1 MRLAAHDFM
10 DFNATAT
17 PQMGADGCFD
27 PSHPSNAGLSSIWN
41 SSSPLFELHR
51 TKYSHITIADFWVAS
66 ANAVIRQTSNNALNL
81 RATFQWGRIDSST
94 CIGSGARLPI
104 PSRCRQVEAV
114 FLMRMGLTWRE
125 AVALLGAHTLGRGN
139 AAVSLLCFQHSP
151 PYRCCLSYFYCTSFR
166 LVLWSSWYLERQQH
180 SCPGEKLFTIRTK
193 NHVETI
199 SIHELIKFV
208 RVQLLVLK
216 VFDKQYYR
224 ELLDNNWRMIF
235 NNGPQDWTTGN
246 LPNDRMMLNTDIC
259 LKFDIDDQI
268 NQVAAPCTTRSIQN
282 VPTCPVYGST
292 STRRQ
297 ASDAVDEFANGAD
310 STFYTAFSGAWNK
323 ATAKGQSGLRLLA
336 ASC

>member
-1 MRLAAHDFM
+1 MRSCSPFAQKITLNN
-10 DFNATAT
+10 FNT
-17 PQMGADGCFD
+17 
-27 PSHPSNAGLSSIWN
+27 
-41 SSSPLFELHR
+41 EL
-51 TKYSHITIADFWVAS
+51 
-66 ANAVIRQTSNNALNL
+66 
-81 RATFQWGRIDSST
+81 
-94 CIGSGARLPI
+94 
-104 PSRCRQVEAV
+104 
-114 FLMRMGLTWRE
+114 LT
-125 AVALLGAHTLGRGN
+125 
-139 AAVSLLCFQHSP
+139 
-151 PYRCCLSYFYCTSFR
+151 
-166 LVLWSSWYLERQQH
+166 
-180 SCPGEKLFTIRTK
+180 
-193 NHVETI
+193 
-199 SIHELIKFV
+199 FV
-208 RVQLLVLK
+208 RVKLLVLK

-235 NNGPQDWTTGN
+235 NDGPQDWTTGN

-259 LKFDIDDQI
+259 LKYDIDDQI